1 MEIPRLGICR
11 APRLGRQTQS
21 AAGASKGL
29 RGGENANI
37 DLITPRQAL
46 WIIAE

>member
-1 MEIPRLGICR
+1 L
-11 APRLGRQTQS
+11 
-21 AAGASKGL
+21 KGL